1 MNDEKN
7 KLPIS
12 PHEALLK
19 VDGWLSLEDLLSLSE
34 CEANH
39 RDEFFEE
46 LKKEIDE
53 GKIIVLRANSFDSK
67 FVASEKWHPNS

>member
-19 VDGWLSLEDLLSLSE
+19 VDGWLSLEDLLSLSG

-46 LKKEIDE
+46 LKRK
-53 GKIIVLRANSFDSK
+53 
-67 FVASEKWHPNS
+67 